1 VRVLSLVP
9 KPDPVER
16 RPPLGGLDPIWTAA
30 ALLALALVAWIV
42 TVARMQGM
50 DDGPGTSLG
59 TLGWFLGA
67 WTTMMAA
74 MMLPS
79 VEPTV
84 LLFTRISRQRRTEG
98 RSGPAAPWLF
108 VAAYLAVWTGFG
120 LVAFAL
126 FRLVG
131 DVDLGFLAW
140 DRSGPAVAGAVL
152 VLAGLYEL
160 TPLKE
165 ACLRH
170 CRNPF
175 EMLFFG
181 WRDGA
186 LGGAGMGAAHG
197 LACVGCCLGLMT
209 ALFALGFMSLVW
221 MTAIAAVIFA
231 EKVFVFGA
239 GIRRPLAVAL
249 VVLGVWVAV
258 APASVPALVQPGG
271 APAMPMGA

>member
-1 VRVLSLVP
+1 VLTLVP

-30 ALLALALVAWIV
+30 GLLALALVAWIV
-42 TVARMQGM
+42 TVARMEGM
-50 DDGPGTSLG
+50 DDGPGTSVG

-79 VEPTV
+79 VEPAV

-98 RSGPAAPWLF
+98 RSGPAAPWIF
-108 VAAYLAVWTGFG
+108 VGAYLAVWTVFG
-120 LVAFAL
+120 LVAFGL
-126 FRLVG
+126 VRLVDG
-131 DVDLGFLAW
+131 AGLGFLGW

-165 ACLRH
+165 AFLKH

-175 EMLFFG
+175 EVLFFG

-186 LGGAGMGAAHG
+186 LGGARMGVAHG
-197 LACVGCCLGLMT
+197 LACVGCCLGLMA

-221 MTAIAAVIFA
+221 MAVIAGVIFA

-239 GIRRPLAVAL
+239 RLRWPVAVAL

-258 APASVPALVQPGG
+258 APGSVPALVQPGHT
-271 APAMPMGA
+271 PAMPMSG